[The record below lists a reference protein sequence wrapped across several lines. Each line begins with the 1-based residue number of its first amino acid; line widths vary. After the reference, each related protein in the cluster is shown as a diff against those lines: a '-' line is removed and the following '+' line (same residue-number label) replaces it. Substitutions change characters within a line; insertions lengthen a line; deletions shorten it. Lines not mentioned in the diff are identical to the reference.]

1 MTGVPSAAA
10 ARYCSITYGRIFS
23 RICMTLT
30 IAAYDSSPNIQISLE
45 ADWPHLPAGP
55 GGQGGPERAPCSRN
69 SGQNAPHW
77 NQRTTSSLKS
87 AEVVSPLP
95 KPPMSVV
102 QYGMPVLHNKRSAPG
117 VGAGRQQCEGPRR
130 SPLMTM
136 LRPAR
141 NCWLKSSHVDL
152 VSPDHTAPAQPDK
165 NTRATSRLSRQ
176 RKATNVRR
184 KLTKDNRL
192 ADAR

>member
-45 ADWPHLPAGP
+45 ADCPHLPAGP

-117 VGAGRQQCEGPRR
+117 VGAGRQQCEGAEALTAHDHVEAGAELLVEVLPRR
-130 SPLMTM
+130 LGVP
-136 LRPAR
+136 RPHR
-141 NCWLKSSHVDL
+141 
-152 VSPDHTAPAQPDK
+152 T
-165 NTRATSRLSRQ
+165 
-176 RKATNVRR
+176 
-184 KLTKDNRL
+184 
-192 ADAR
+192 